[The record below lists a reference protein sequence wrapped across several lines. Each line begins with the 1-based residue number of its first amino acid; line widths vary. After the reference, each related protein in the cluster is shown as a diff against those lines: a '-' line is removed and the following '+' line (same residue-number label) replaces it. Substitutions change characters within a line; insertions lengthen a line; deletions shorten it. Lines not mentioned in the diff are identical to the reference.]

1 MWLCKFYWQ
10 PHQGNQAQV
19 GANTHKQ
26 GRHVRLNFL
35 RQTSFTSCD
44 YFLIHC
50 PINDI
55 TLLFF
60 TAGKFPLHMG
70 TVFFLSSSL
79 AGHTLAPL
87 LCYCECGCSQ
97 HWWARF
103 YEDADLVSPGSMPK
117 SDGAVW
123 CRRSISRCL
132 KKFRHIF
139 PWGWTNTPTR
149 SAQELSMYSNLP
161 SICCYWH
168 LNDWPSHWSKC
179 KSQWSFKCVYWSCVF
194 HFLV

>member
-10 PHQGNQAQV
+10 PHQGSQAQV
-19 GANTHKQ
+19 AQIPTNRGDTRGSTFWDRLHLL
-26 GRHVRLNFL
+26 HVIIF
-35 RQTSFTSCD
+35 
-44 YFLIHC
+44 IHFA
-50 PINDI
+50 INDI

-70 TVFFLSSSL
+70 TVFFLSTSL

-87 LCYCECGCSQ
+87 LCCCECGCSQ

-103 YEDADLVSPGSMPK
+103 YEDADLVSPGSVPK

-123 CRRSISRCL
+123 YRRSISRCL
-132 KKFRHIF
+132 KKFHHIF
-139 PWGWTNTPTR
+139 PWGWTNTPTH
-149 SAQELSMYSNLP
+149 SARELSLYSNLP

-194 HFLV
+194 NFLV